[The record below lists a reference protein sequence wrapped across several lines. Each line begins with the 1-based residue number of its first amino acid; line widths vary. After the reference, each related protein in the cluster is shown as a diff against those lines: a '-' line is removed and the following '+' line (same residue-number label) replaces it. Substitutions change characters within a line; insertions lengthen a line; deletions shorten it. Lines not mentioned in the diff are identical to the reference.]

1 MTTAINIA
9 DLTLHHPGAEGGSPA
24 LSGITLTVQPG
35 ESVALL
41 GASGAGKTTLLALC
55 DGRLRGWR
63 GQVSV
68 LDHPLSPDKPP
79 ALSARVDTGFI
90 FQEFALVERS
100 TVERN
105 VLNGRLGRMPGLAAF
120 FGHHSAADR
129 AVAYKAMSE
138 AGIADLAHR
147 RVDSLSGGQ
156 RQRVAIARCL
166 AQEPKLILAD
176 EPVSNLD
183 PARADDILGLIT
195 GAARARGVTAIFS
208 SHQPDLAMRYAD
220 RVIGLRDGKLQFDR
234 TAAEVSPQDIARI
247 YHEAGSD
254 APLPPQKPGLR
265 VVT

>member
-1 MTTAINIA
+1 MTAAIDIS
-9 DLTLHHPGAEGGSPA
+9 DLTLRHSGSDAGQPA
-24 LSGITLTVQPG
+24 LSGLSLTISPG

-41 GASGAGKTTLLALC
+41 GASGAGKTTLLTLC

-63 GQVSV
+63 GQASV
-68 LDHPLSPDKPP
+68 LGRSLSPDQAP

-100 TVERN
+100 SVERN
-105 VLNGRLGRMPGLAAF
+105 VLNGRLGRMPVLAGL
-120 FGHHSAADR
+120 FGRHSAEDR
-129 AVAYKAMSE
+129 AAAYRAMSE

-166 AQEPKLILAD
+166 AQEPQLILAD

-195 GAARARGVTAIFS
+195 SAARARGATTVFS
-208 SHQPDLAMRYAD
+208 SHQPDLAMRHAD
-220 RVIGLRDGKLQFDR
+220 RVIGLRDGKVQFDR
-234 TAAEVSPQDIARI
+234 PSANVTQQDIARI
-247 YHEAGSD
+247 YHEGSSGD
-254 APLPPQKPGLR
+254 APPPKPGLR
-265 VVT
+265 VVC